1 MRMSGRRENLP
12 IQSEKEEF
20 GRLTVRGRWRCLVAW
35 GLSMFVDYRKGAK
48 WTKGQAE
55 TGA

>member
-1 MRMSGRRENLP
+1 MRMSGRRENLL
-12 IQSEKEEF
+12 IQSEKEEL
-20 GRLTVRGRWRCLVAW
+20 GRLTVRGRWRCLVVW